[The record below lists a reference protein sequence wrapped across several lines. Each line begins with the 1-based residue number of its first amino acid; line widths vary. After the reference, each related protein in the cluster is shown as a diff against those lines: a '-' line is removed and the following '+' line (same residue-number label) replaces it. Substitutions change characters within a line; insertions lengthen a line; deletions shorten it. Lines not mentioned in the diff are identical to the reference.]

1 MDIILEGELSVQKID
16 KEGNILTVAVFNGG
30 DIIGA
35 NLLFASSNDYPMTI
49 VSDMKTV
56 VLHIPKPILLELS
69 SKNFDFMNALLKV
82 VSDKAL
88 VLTNTID
95 GISLKTIREKIN
107 AFLKYES
114 HIQKSSVIKLNMSKK
129 DLAQR
134 MGIQRSSL
142 SRELNKMRKDGLI
155 EFDSRTIT
163 LKS

>member
-16 KEGNILTVAVFNGG
+16 EEGNILKVAVFNGG

-35 NLLFASSNDYPMTI
+35 NLLFASSNYYPMTI
-49 VSDMKTV
+49 VSEVKTV
-56 VLHIPKPILLELS
+56 VMHTPKSILLELS
-69 SKNFDFMNALLKV
+69 VKNVDFMKTLLKV

-95 GISLKTIREKIN
+95 GISLKTIREKII

-114 HIQKSSVIKLNMSKK
+114 HIQKSNIINLNMSKK

-134 MGIQRSSL
+134 MGVQRSSL
-142 SRELNKMRKDGLI
+142 SRELNKMRNDGLI
-155 EFDSRTIT
+155 DYDSKTII